1 MQDVCINRKVDCPF
15 AEFGCKDQVR
25 KVKCKGVLE
34 NIDMR
39 NALPPQA
46 SISSIQILNF
56 SLSENKSYV
65 SENYGSTLFGE
76 QITFPRTDR
85 EFSFIKR
92 LGCRFSI
99 RFLLKWLLFY
109 ISSIFLESFGPY
121 FIWSV
126 LQNCG
131 PNILPYGPHRWLI
144 RACDGTLHQLETVSF
159 DVR

>member
-1 MQDVCINRKVDCPF
+1 MCINRKVDCPF

-25 KVKCKGVLE
+25 KVKCKEVVLE

-76 QITFPRTDR
+76 QITFPRT
-85 EFSFIKR
+85 
-92 LGCRFSI
+92 
-99 RFLLKWLLFY
+99 
-109 ISSIFLESFGPY
+109 
-121 FIWSV
+121 V
-126 LQNCG
+126 
-131 PNILPYGPHRWLI
+131 
-144 RACDGTLHQLETVSF
+144 
-159 DVR
+159 